1 MSNYAGIA
9 GSYTAHK
16 KWNTRTNKVL
26 KVTPHHCAGNMTF
39 EGMKA
44 AHNAARDFSVN
55 YFIDSQGK
63 VYLFVDEQYR
73 AWTSSNKANDMQAVT
88 IEVANIK
95 GAPNWEISDAAYA
108 SLINLTEDICR
119 RNGIAKLNFTGNAN
133 GNLTQHNYFSATVC
147 PGPYLKSKFP
157 EIASTV
163 NARLGGPSPSAP
175 DEDQWYI
182 DNSSGGGLR
191 YVKVG
196 PASLGD
202 VATIRNLVVPKANE
216 LGLPVIIEDA

>member
-1 MSNYAGIA
+1 MSNYAGIS

-16 KWNTRTNKVL
+16 KWNTRTSKIL
-26 KVTPHHCAGNMTF
+26 KITPHHCAGNMTF

-44 AHNAARDFSVN
+44 AHNANRDFSVN
-55 YFIDSQGK
+55 YFIDSQGR

-73 AWTSSNKANDMQAVT
+73 AWTSSSKANDMQAVT

-95 GAPNWEISDAAYA
+95 GAPNWEVSDAAYK
-108 SLINLTEDICR
+108 SLLDLCTDICQ
-119 RNGIAKLNFTGNAN
+119 RNGIQALNFTGNAN

-163 NARLGGPSPSAP
+163 NARLKESDHSDGTGEWAT
-175 DEDQWYI
+175 
-182 DNSSGGGLR
+182 DNSTGTGLR
-191 YVKVG
+191 LVQVG
-196 PASLGD
+196 PASPGD
-202 VATIRNLVVPKANE
+202 IATIRNLVTPKAKE
-216 LGLPVIIEDA
+216 LGLPVTIIDA